1 MTPMARRI
9 RTAGMALDTF
19 QNTFAGNPLDRAS
32 DRRADPAWLAAQLAS
47 ADSLGVAIWNGRPLV
62 EDAKEGGKQIAYL
75 PAKLVADLAQGE
87 ERLLFMGL
95 WKDTAV
101 FAVDMEGPAD
111 PADGPLEG
119 LGKFEDLRAVALK
132 LPATEA
138 AIVATAKQMFEWRR
152 RHGHC
157 AVCGQASRA
166 VDGGWK
172 RKCPSCD
179 TEHFP
184 RTDPV
189 VIMLAYHGDR
199 CMLGRQEAWPKG
211 MFSALAGFL
220 EPGESIEE
228 ACARELNE
236 EAGLHAVKVRYHS
249 TQPWPY
255 PSSLMI
261 GLIAEVEDE
270 EGAPDQTELSEI
282 RWFTRD
288 EARQLI
294 AGQIEGTFAPQ
305 RMAIAHQLIKAW
317 VEEG

>member
-1 MTPMARRI
+1 
-9 RTAGMALDTF
+9 MALDVF
-19 QNTFAGNPLDRAS
+19 LNTFAGNPLDRAS
-32 DRRADPAWLAAQLAS
+32 DRRGNAEWIAEQLAS
-47 ADSLGVAIWNGRPLV
+47 SESLGIALWNGRPFV
-62 EDAKEGGKQIAYL
+62 EPASKSESGDGGRQIAYL
-75 PAKLVADLAQGE
+75 PAKLVGELAGGQ

-95 WKDTAV
+95 WKETAV
-101 FAVDMEGPAD
+101 FAVDLEDAAD
-111 PADGPLEG
+111 PAEGPLQG
-119 LGKFEDLRAVALK
+119 FGKFEDLRAVALK

-152 RHGHC
+152 RHPHC
-157 AVCGQASRA
+157 AVCGQRTQTM
-166 VDGGWK
+166 DGGWK
-172 RKCPSCD
+172 RRCPSCE

-189 VIMLAYHGDR
+189 VIMLPYHGDR

-220 EPGESIEE
+220 EPGETIEE

-236 EAGLHAVKVRYHS
+236 EAGLRTRKVRYHS

-261 GLIAEVEDE
+261 GLIAEVEDD
-270 EGAPDQTELSEI
+270 EGTPDQTELSEV

-288 EARQLI
+288 EARDLL
-294 AGQIEGTFAPQ
+294 AGKIEGVAAPS
-305 RMAIAHQLIKAW
+305 RLAIAMQLIKAW